1 MPCKQIPFEKPK
13 VCVGDRRHKIYLYD
27 REMSRDI
34 NGIDIKETLTGSV
47 THYAAIK
54 TPRGVSV
61 FDSMNVERD
70 VTHQFFIAYV
80 SGVTQEKVVEY
91 NGNYYDILR
100 VVNIGEENRIVELQC
115 VLRGITS
122 REAAKA

>member
-1 MPCKQIPFEKPK
+1 MPCKQIDFEKPK
-13 VCVGDRRHKIYLYD
+13 VCIGDRRHKIYLYD
-27 REMSRDI
+27 RAMSRDI
-34 NGIDIKETLTGSV
+34 NAIDIKETLTGQA

-54 TPRGVSV
+54 TPKGVAV

-70 VTHQFFIAYV
+70 VTHQFYIAYV
-80 SGVTQEKVVEY
+80 SGVTQEKVVEH

-100 VVNIGEENRIVELQC
+100 VINIGEENRILELQC
-115 VLRGITS
+115 VLRGVTS